1 MPEGLDGYRAL
12 PANHQPAREPILS
25 SPATGPPP
33 DFDFAF
39 PILATRH
46 FSLATARPTL
56 YLRSNAGQFSSTLIE
71 LDSVRAGVTAKICW
85 PSAVTSNMGAGV
97 SARFI

>member
-1 MPEGLDGYRAL
+1 MGTGHSRQTTSLRGNRFYRPPQRGHRL
-12 PANHQPAREPILS
+12 ISTLLFPF
-25 SPATGPPP
+25 SP
-33 DFDFAF
+33 
-39 PILATRH
+39 
-46 FSLATARPTL
+46 LATARPTL